1 MPRRVPGFFSDR
13 FRIFL
18 ILDDQGVADLAK
30 HSSPRSLSLKNEFAN
45 RERYLVSPPTR
56 RLFSGSAAPLPRDG
70 GIPLPPCRFGTR
82 FAYGTGSSEIT
93 IFHSRAL
100 TGPGTLAGGDS
111 VVAYVWPRTMPIAY
125 RPAVSRYTRL
135 SECALTGHRAP
146 GCRKMPPTGPR
157 VHRRGKR
164 RTVSYSGSHRSSEWS
179 RRRD

>member
-13 FRIFL
+13 FRFFL
-18 ILDDQGVADLAK
+18 ILEDQGVADLPK
-30 HSSPRSLSLKNEFAN
+30 HLSPRNLSLKNEFAN

-70 GIPLPPCRFGTR
+70 RIPLPPRLFCTR
-82 FAYGTGSSEIT
+82 FLYGTGRSEIT

-125 RPAVSRYTRL
+125 NPAVSRYTRL
-135 SECALTGHRAP
+135 SECALTGHRAQ
-146 GCRKMPPTGPR
+146 GYRKMPPTGPR
-157 VHRRGKR
+157 VRRRGR
-164 RTVSYSGSHRSSEWS
+164 QRIVWC
-179 RRRD
+179 